1 MQFRIILTNSH
12 TCLCAQSR
20 LIFCDPLDCACQAP
34 PLMGFPRQEYWS
46 WLPFPFQGIYPIQG
60 LNKCLLHLLYW
71 QADSLPLRHLE
82 SPAPIQFCIKG
93 NRVLRRQ
100 RKYLQLIKCLE
111 ENVLKEAPV

>member
-46 WLPFPFQGIYPIQG
+46 WLPFPFPGDLPNPGIEQV
-60 LNKCLLHLLYW
+60 
-71 QADSLPLRHLE
+71 
-82 SPAPIQFCIKG
+82 SPASP
-93 NRVLRRQ
+93 VLAGGFLTTAPPG
-100 RKYLQLIKCLE
+100 KPSPYT
-111 ENVLKEAPV
+111 VLY